1 MTVAE
6 LIAKLQEF
14 PQDARVVMFPDAGWS
29 DIVRVCTVFEDWVA
43 IMDEDPFAKEE
54 D

>member
-1 MTVAE
+1 MIVSD

-14 PQDARVVMFPDAGWS
+14 PQDARVVIFPEDGWS
-29 DIVRVCTVFEDWVA
+29 DIVKVRTVFGDIVA
-43 IMDEDPFAKEE
+43 IMDEDLFGDME